1 MSNKE
6 TRILGIDPGLAIL
19 GFGSIVCQRGSSSV
33 GSLLN
38 KTSVVPTGRPRLM
51 DAGIIETS
59 SSLSPSERLVV
70 IFEDLNQLLKELEP
84 ELVVVEKLFFYRM
97 STTIPVAQARG
108 VVLLVLAQ
116 FKIPLVEYTP
126 NQVKL
131 ALTGSGKADKKV
143 VQEAVA
149 RELGLEKIAGPDDAS
164 DALALALTAWMN
176 YQAGVKC

>member
-1 MSNKE
+1 MPNKE
-6 TRILGIDPGLAIL
+6 TKILGIDPGFAIL
-19 GFGSIVCQRGSSSV
+19 GFGSIVCQRASQSV
-33 GSLLN
+33 RSFN
-38 KTSVVPTGRPRLM
+38 SQTSVKLL

-59 SSLSPSERLVV
+59 SSLTIGERLVV
-70 IFEDLNQLLKELEP
+70 IFDDLNQLLKESGP
-84 ELVVVEKLFFYRM
+84 DLVVVEKMFFYRM

-108 VVLLVLAQ
+108 VILLVLAQ
-116 FKIPLVEYTP
+116 FKIPLIEYTP

-149 RELGLEKIAGPDDAS
+149 RELGLKKIISPDDAS

-176 YQAGVKC
+176 I